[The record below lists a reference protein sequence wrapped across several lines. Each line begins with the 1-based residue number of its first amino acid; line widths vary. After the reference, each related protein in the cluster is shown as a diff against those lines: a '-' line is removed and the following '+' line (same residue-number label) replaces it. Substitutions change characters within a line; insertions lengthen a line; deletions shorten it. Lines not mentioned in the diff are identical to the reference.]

1 MKRNYFTLA
10 NFSMLILTIAIP
22 LIALGQPYCQWT
34 KGYGLAKDEQ
44 ARGITVDANGNVYSI
59 GYFKSPTI
67 TFGST
72 TLTNVDNTGTA
83 GDVYI
88 VKHDSCGNV
97 VWAKQAG
104 DQDYEDRGIAITTDK
119 SGNVYATGSYYSY
132 YIKFGAD
139 SLSNTGTGW
148 STYLVKFNPAGN
160 VLWAKGM
167 DASGSV
173 HPSDLAIDKNGD
185 IYMSGYYLSD
195 SVKFGGIKVTGNTS
209 DYSSFLAK
217 FNSNG
222 SAISVKSFTGYGS
235 NEINS
240 MTTDTTGNV
249 IIAGYYSDSVKVD
262 SQILHGQSNLNM
274 FFAKFNPSGNL
285 FWAKSVGD
293 NYNDEATG
301 VATDKTGNIYLTGYF
316 QSDSITFDNIKLVL
330 IKFTSWGNGFL
341 AKYDGAGNA
350 LWAKRIGGLTDDY
363 GKSVVVNKSGDVFVG
378 GRFKSTSI
386 TLDGI
391 KLNNV
396 TGGNATSD
404 IFVAKYNS
412 NGQLKWAKSAGGLG
426 DDVIEELT
434 LGTNGIPYIT
444 GTFKPASIVFGANT
458 LNNAGLTDIFISND
472 ITRNGMSTPQ
482 LCAVTVDSLSKNNVI
497 YWDKTPYTEA
507 KQFIAYRET
516 SLNLYSPLGTIPFDS
531 LSFFTDTVR
540 TRYAPNTG
548 NPNAGTYRYKL
559 QFMDTSGN
567 YSYLSPFHNT
577 IFIVDNGLGQ
587 FSWNPLYT
595 IEGSSNPVNN
605 YVLMRD
611 NTGTGVWTVANSVT
625 GSQNTVAEPSY
636 SSYINGK
643 WRVETQ
649 WSITCTATF
658 SKKSSGKNDDMS
670 VLTTKTINNSR
681 SNIKDNIAVAGVKE
695 TNASNLVS
703 VYPNPAK
710 GKLNI
715 EWPELSAN
723 QPVQILLRNQL
734 GMEVMKFVPEKNQSG
749 TILDI
754 SGIAPGIYCV
764 EVKGD
769 KYTAIKKLM
778 VD

>member
-1 MKRNYFTLA
+1 MKRNYFTLT
-10 NFSMLILTIAIP
+10 NFSIIILTIVTP
-22 LIALGQPYCQWT
+22 LIVWGQPYCQWT

-44 ARGITVDANGNVYSI
+44 SRGISVDNNGNVYSV
-59 GYFKSPTI
+59 GHFSSPTI

-72 TLTNVDNTGTA
+72 TLVNVSSTGTS
-83 GDVYI
+83 DVFI

-97 VWAKQAG
+97 VWAKHAG
-104 DQDYEDRGIAITTDK
+104 DQNYDDRGTAIITDK
-119 SGNVYATGSYYSY
+119 SGNVYLTGAYYSY
-132 YIKFGAD
+132 YIKFGTD
-139 SLSNTGTGW
+139 SLSNNGTGW
-148 STYLVKFNPAGN
+148 STYLVKLNSAGT
-160 VLWAKGM
+160 VIWAKGL

-173 HPSDLAIDKNGD
+173 YPSDLAIDKNGD

-195 SVKFGGIKVTGNTS
+195 SVKFGGIKITGNTS

-217 FNSNG
+217 FSSSGN
-222 SAISVKSFTGYGS
+222 AISVKSITGYG
-235 NEINS
+235 NNQINS
-240 MTTDTTGNV
+240 IATDTTGNV
-249 IIAGYYSDSVKVD
+249 IIAGYYSDSLKVD
-262 SQILHGQSNLNM
+262 SQILNGQPNLNM
-274 FFAKFNPSGNL
+274 FFAKFNPAGTLS
-285 FWAKSVGD
+285 WAKSVGD

-301 VATDKTGNIYLTGYF
+301 VTTDKAGNIYLTGYF
-316 QSDSITFDNIKLVL
+316 QSDSVTFDNIKLVL

-363 GKSVVVNKSGDVFVG
+363 GKSVVINKNGDVFVG

-386 TLDGI
+386 TIDGI
-391 KLNNV
+391 TLNNI
-396 TGGNATSD
+396 TGTNTTSD
-404 IFVAKYNS
+404 IFLAKYNS
-412 NGQLKWAKSAGGLG
+412 NGQLKWAKSAGGPG
-426 DDVIEELT
+426 DDAIDKLA

-444 GTFKPASIVFGANT
+444 GTFKSVSIAFGANT
-458 LNNAGLTDIFISND
+458 LNNGGLTDIFISND
-472 ITRNGMSTPQ
+472 ITRNGMLVPQ
-482 LCAVTVDSLSKNNVI
+482 LCTVTVDSLSKNNVI
-497 YWDKTPYTEA
+497 FWDKTPYMGV
-507 KQFIAYRET
+507 KHFIAYRET
-516 SLNLYSPLGTIPFDS
+516 SSNLYSPLGTIPYDS
-531 LSFFTDTVR
+531 LSYYTDTVR
-540 TRYAPNTG
+540 TKYAPNTG

-567 YSYLSPFHNT
+567 YSYLSPYHNT

-587 FSWNPLYT
+587 FTWNPLYT
-595 IEGSSNPVNN
+595 IEGSANPVSN
-605 YVLMRD
+605 YLLMRD
-611 NTGTGVWTVANSVT
+611 NNGTGIWTVANSVT

-681 SNIKDNIAVAGVKE
+681 SNIKDNIAVVGVTE
-695 TNASNLVS
+695 TNASTLVS
-703 VYPNPAK
+703 VYPNPAND
-710 GKLNI
+710 KLNI

-723 QPVQILLRNQL
+723 QPAQILLRNQL
-734 GMEVMKFVPEKNQSG
+734 GMEVIKFVPEKNQSR
-749 TILDI
+749 TTLDI

-764 EVKGD
+764 EIKGN
-769 KYTAIKKLM
+769 KYTALKKLM

>member
-1 MKRNYFTLA
+1 MKTKYFKKA
-10 NFSMLILTIAIP
+10 NFSILILTIAMP
-22 LIALGQPYCQWT
+22 LITLGQPFCQWT

-44 ARGITVDANGNVYSI
+44 SRGISVDNNGNVYSI
-59 GYFKSPTI
+59 GHFSSPTI

-72 TLTNVDNTGTA
+72 TLVNVSSTGTA
-83 GDVYI
+83 DVFI

-97 VWAKQAG
+97 VWAKHAG
-104 DQDYEDRGIAITTDK
+104 DQDYDDRGAAIVTDK
-119 SGNVYATGSYYSY
+119 SGNIYVTGAYYSY

-139 SLSNTGTGW
+139 SLSNNGTGW
-148 STYLVKFNPAGN
+148 STYLVKLNPSGN
-160 VLWAKGM
+160 VIWAKGL

-195 SVKFGGIKVTGNTS
+195 SVKFGGIKITGNTS

-217 FNSNG
+217 FNSSG
-222 SAISVKSFTGYGS
+222 SAISVKSITGYGS

-240 MTTDTTGNV
+240 ITTDTTGNV
-249 IIAGYYSDSVKVD
+249 IIAGYYSDSLKVD

-274 FFAKFNPSGNL
+274 FFAKFNASGNL

-301 VATDKTGNIYLTGYF
+301 VATDKAGNIYLTGYF

-341 AKYDGAGNA
+341 AKYDGSGNA

-363 GKSVVVNKSGDVFVG
+363 GKSVAVNKNGDVFVG
-378 GRFKSTSI
+378 GHFKSTSI

-412 NGQLKWAKSAGGLG
+412 IGQLKWAKSAGGMG
-426 DDVIEELT
+426 DDVIEELA

-497 YWDKTPYTEA
+497 YWDKTPYTAA

-516 SLNLYSPLGTIPFDS
+516 SLNLYSPLGIIPFDS
-531 LSFFTDTVR
+531 LSYYTDTVR

-559 QFMDTSGN
+559 QYMDTSGN
-567 YSYLSPFHNT
+567 YSYLSPYHNT

-587 FSWNPLYT
+587 FTWNPLYT

-605 YVLMRD
+605 YILKRD
-611 NTGTGVWTVANSVT
+611 NAGTGVWAVSNSVT
-625 GSQNTVAEPSY
+625 GSQNTVVDPNYASY
-636 SSYINGK
+636 VNGK

-649 WSITCTATF
+649 WAISCTPTF
-658 SKKSSGKNDDMS
+658 AKPYKNPNGEIQ
-670 VLTTKTINNSR
+670 TTKTINVSR
-681 SNIKDNIAVAGVKE
+681 SNIKNNIAVTGI
-695 TNASNLVS
+695 NAVDASALVS
-703 VYPNPAK
+703 VYPNPAN

-723 QPVQILLRNQL
+723 QPIQILLRNQL
-734 GMEVMKFVPEKNQSG
+734 GMEVIKWVPEKNQIRS
-749 TILDI
+749 TLDI

-764 EVKGD
+764 ELKGD